1 MKKIWQLVSVLMMA
15 FVLLVGCSQG
25 DTQQS
30 STDKTNT
37 TSQNND
43 KTSTYPMTV
52 KDALG
57 NHIEFKEAPKRIV
70 SLVPSNTE
78 ILFALGLEHEI
89 VGVNDND
96 DYPKAAT
103 KKTKIGGMEFNVEKV
118 LSLKPDAVFAHESNA
133 KSVEAGL
140 QQLKDAGIPVFV
152 VKSAT
157 SFEETYSTIKQLG
170 QITNKEQKADQ
181 IITSMKKKVKDVQAK
196 VANVKQRTAFVETA
210 DEPDIF
216 TAGKDTFM
224 QEIFDL
230 AKIKN
235 VVDDQSGWFKIDTEE
250 IVKRNPDTIIVM
262 EDYVPNIVEKVKK
275 RQGFDSITAVK
286 NDAVVK
292 VDQDLTAR
300 TGPRLADGL
309 EEIAK
314 AVYPEAFK

>member
-1 MKKIWQLVSVLMMA
+1 M
-15 FVLLVGCSQG
+15 
-25 DTQQS
+25 
-30 STDKTNT
+30 
-37 TSQNND
+37 
-43 KTSTYPMTV
+43 
-52 KDALG
+52 
-57 NHIEFKEAPKRIV
+57 
-70 SLVPSNTE
+70 
-78 ILFALGLEHEI
+78 
-89 VGVNDND
+89 
-96 DYPKAAT
+96 
-103 KKTKIGGMEFNVEKV
+103 
-118 LSLKPDAVFAHESNA
+118 
-133 KSVEAGL
+133 
-140 QQLKDAGIPVFV
+140 
-152 VKSAT
+152 
-157 SFEETYSTIKQLG
+157 
-170 QITNKEQKADQ
+170 
-181 IITSMKKKVKDVQAK
+181 
-196 VANVKQRTAFVETA
+196 ETA